1 MGHTMK
7 LLIARKASSQS
18 KEEAVSVHIYVY
30 RLGVGPMWYALNR
43 RVQLLRNAFL
53 CNCNASALFRNRTAL
68 CVMLILLEGFAAP
81 VKTAQA
87 TFLHFKRFGK
97 CTRGEQLVKSLGY

>member
-30 RLGVGPMWYALNR
+30 RLGVGPMWYALIR

-81 VKTAQA
+81 VKTACCKDSTSHLSALQKVRKMY
-87 TFLHFKRFGK
+87 KR
-97 CTRGEQLVKSLGY
+97 RAAS